1 MNEFFKRIITGT
13 IFVLITL
20 GAIIWSPYS
29 LYILLLAVTSFSLY
43 EFYRI
48 FKIRDYKPLTLP
60 GIVAGNI
67 IVTIV
72 FLERQEFI
80 AHKFLE
86 LLIIPVIGIW
96 FSFYFLK
103 KKNILGSIMVTL
115 SGLVYILLP
124 VSLIFFITQSKLSDG
139 YDPQILL
146 GTIFIIWIYDSGAYV
161 FGTLFGKHKMAP
173 RFSPKKSWEG
183 LVGGAIFAFMFSVFI
198 AKYFQ
203 LLNRT
208 DWIILS
214 LIIVIASTTGDLFES
229 IVKREAG
236 VKDSGKIFPGHG
248 GMLDR
253 FDSVFMT
260 IPFVFLYLYIVKI

>member
-1 MNEFFKRIITGT
+1 M
-13 IFVLITL
+13 L

-29 LYILLLAVTSFSLY
+29 LYVLLLTVTSFSLY
-43 EFYRI
+43 EFYGI
-48 FKIRDYKPLTLP
+48 FKIRDYKPLTKS
-60 GIVAGNI
+60 GIIAGII

-72 FLERQEFI
+72 FFERQEFI
-80 AHKFLE
+80 DHKFLE
-86 LLIIPVIGIW
+86 LLIIPVIGLW

-103 KKNILGSIMVTL
+103 RSNIMGSLMVTL

-124 VSLIFFITQSKLSDG
+124 VSLIFFLTRSKLSEG

-183 LVGGAIFAFMFSVFI
+183 LAGGTISALLFSLFMS
-198 AKYFQ
+198 KYFL
-203 LLNRT
+203 LLNQT
-208 DWIILS
+208 DWLLLSII
-214 LIIVIASTTGDLFES
+214 IIITSTTGDLFES
-229 IVKREAG
+229 LIKREAG
-236 VKDSGKIFPGHG
+236 IKDSGKIFPGHG

-253 FDSVFMT
+253 FDSVFMA
-260 IPFVFLYLYIVKI
+260 IPFVFLYLYIFKI